1 MAWML
6 CAGVAWVPGQGFAG
20 VLLAGSQ
27 VRVVEYSARMSCE
40 FLMFTTFL
48 GVVYGVADALADDD
62 VTGSAGCCLPYCCQR
77 KIDYICLL
85 HGMLSRVLPGLS
97 PVLFTVSS
105 SMVYGT
111 AFDVTAIGIAARIAS
126 CRAWSGMGAAS

>member
-40 FLMFTTFL
+40 FLMFTTFR

-62 VTGSAGCCLPYCCQR
+62 VTGSPAGYFR
-77 KIDYICLL
+77 
-85 HGMLSRVLPGLS
+85 
-97 PVLFTVSS
+97 
-105 SMVYGT
+105 
-111 AFDVTAIGIAARIAS
+111 
-126 CRAWSGMGAAS
+126 